1 MVTHSAPS
9 LMVRAETDAPRWNA
23 ALASLPAHHVL
34 QSWEWGEIKRQT
46 GWWAHRLL
54 FTRQGAVVAAAQV
67 LTRRLGRAPLAVQY
81 APKGPALDYADPVLT
96 VQVLAALEDYAR
108 RSRAIFIKMDPDVPD
123 DTPRGRA
130 ILDLLRQRGWQA
142 AEQVQFK
149 NTALLDLSAGEE
161 AVLAGFKQ
169 KWRYNVRLAGRKGVT
184 VRRGSTADLE
194 TFYRLYAETG
204 ARDGFL
210 IRPLA
215 YYRDAWQTLLNA
227 QGQVGGGLLLADVG
241 AETVAG
247 LFIAR
252 FARTAWYL
260 YGASSSQ
267 QREAMPNHL
276 LQWEAMRWA
285 IAQGCTT
292 YDLWGAPTEMVESDA
307 LWGVWRFKEGFG
319 ARVASHIGAFD
330 FAPSP
335 LTYYLY
341 TVAMPRV
348 LNLMRRRHRPTLSA

>member
-1 MVTHSAPS
+1 MQS
-9 LMVRAETDAPRWNA
+9 LAYHAETDPRRWNE
-23 ALASLPAHHVL
+23 ALAGLPAHHLL

-46 GWWAHRLL
+46 GWRAQRLL
-54 FTRQGAVVAAAQV
+54 FTEAGANEVVAAAQV
-67 LTRRLGRAPLAVQY
+67 LTRRLGRLPLAVHY
-81 APKGPALDYADPVLT
+81 APKGPALAYDDPALT
-96 VQVLAALEDYAR
+96 VQVLNVLENYAR
-108 RSRAIFIKMDPDVPD
+108 RSRAIFLKIDPDVPA

-130 ILDLLRQRGWQA
+130 ILDLLRYRGWQFSA
-142 AEQVQFK
+142 DQVQFK
-149 NTALLDLSAGEE
+149 NTALLDLAAGAD
-161 AVLAGFKQ
+161 AVQAGFKP
-169 KWRYNVRLAGRKGVT
+169 KWRYNVRLAARKGVT
-184 VRRGSTADLE
+184 VRAGQAADLE

-210 IRPLA
+210 IRPFA
-215 YYRDAWQTLLNA
+215 YYRDAWQTLLDA
-227 QGQVGGGLLLADVG
+227 QGQVGGCLLLAAVG

-292 YDLWGAPTEMVESDA
+292 YDLWGAPTQMSESDP

-319 ARVASHIGAFD
+319 ARVAPHIGAFD
-330 FAPSP
+330 FAPSG
-335 LTYYLY
+335 LGYYLY
-341 TVAMPRV
+341 TVVMPRV
-348 LNLMRRRHRPTLSA
+348 LNLMRRRHRAAETG

>member
-1 MVTHSAPS
+1 MQPLTYH
-9 LMVRAETDAPRWNA
+9 AETDPRRWNDL
-23 ALASLPAHHVL
+23 LAGLPTHHLL

-46 GWWAHRLL
+46 GWWAHRL
-54 FTRQGAVVAAAQV
+54 FFARQGAVVAAAQV
-67 LTRRLGRAPLAVQY
+67 LTRRLGRLPLAVQY
-81 APKGPALDYADPVLT
+81 VPKGPALDYADPVLT

-108 RSRAIFIKMDPDVPD
+108 RSRAIFLKMDPDVPD
-123 DTPRGRA
+123 DTLRGRA
-130 ILDLLRQRGWQA
+130 ILDLLRHRGWQVA

-149 NTALLDLSAGEE
+149 NTALLDLTAGAD
-161 AVLAGFKQ
+161 AVQAGFKQ

-184 VRRGSTADLE
+184 VRAGTEADLA

-204 ARDGFL
+204 GRDGFL
-210 IRPLA
+210 IRPQT
-215 YYRDAWQTLLNA
+215 YYHDAWQTLLQS
-227 QGQVGGGLLLADVG
+227 QGQVGGCLLLADSG

-285 IAQGCTT
+285 LAQGCTT
-292 YDLWGAPTEMVESDA
+292 YDLWGAPTEMVESDP

-319 ARVASHIGAFD
+319 ARFAPHIGAFD
-330 FAPSP
+330 FAPSG

-348 LNLMRRRHRPTLSA
+348 LSLMRRGHLV

>member
-1 MVTHSAPS
+1 MTHPSPS
-9 LMVRAETDAPRWNA
+9 LIARAETDAQRWNE
-23 ALASLPAHHVL
+23 ALASLPAHHLL

-67 LTRRLGRAPLAVQY
+67 LTRRLGRAPLGVQY
-81 APKGPALDYADPVLT
+81 APKGPALDYDDPVLT

-108 RSRAIFIKMDPDVPD
+108 RSRAVFIKIDPDVPD

-149 NTALLDLSAGEE
+149 NTALLDLAAGEE

-169 KWRYNVRLAGRKGVT
+169 KWRYNVRLASRKGVT
-184 VRRGSTADLE
+184 VRRGATADLE
-194 TFYRLYAETG
+194 TFYRLYAETST
-204 ARDGFL
+204 RDGFL

-215 YYRDAWQTLLNA
+215 YYRDAWQTLLNG
-227 QGQVGGGLLLADVG
+227 QGQVGGCLLLADVG

-292 YDLWGAPTEMVESDA
+292 YDLWGAPTEMIESDA

-319 ARVASHIGAFD
+319 ARVAPHIGAFD

-335 LTYYLY
+335 LAYYLY
-341 TVAMPRV
+341 TVAMPRA
-348 LNLMRRRHRPTLSA
+348 LNLMRRRHRATVG